1 MEKTVSCLC
10 SSIRQYFFDNL
21 HVCYVLNERPMKR
34 EISLTTETAN
44 DKKKSRRLVDKISRN
59 EYSYVFPDLE
69 MKYL

>member
-1 MEKTVSCLC
+1 
-10 SSIRQYFFDNL
+10 
-21 HVCYVLNERPMKR
+21 MKR

-59 EYSYVFPDLE
+59 EYGYVFPDLE